1 MTTIEEVLAECK
13 RVVDH
18 PYEEIDKHI
27 ANGKKV
33 IGVMPY
39 YIPEELVY
47 AAGAIPFGVWGCRGT
62 ASEAQKYF
70 PSFYCSICQMTL
82 EMGLTHKLDKL
93 SAIMITGLCDTLKAM
108 SQNWKAGVSQVP
120 MIYVSQPQNRFI
132 DAGLE
137 YTEASYRQVAR
148 KVEECAH
155 GIIDDLNLHAA
166 IALYNKW
173 RAEMRRFVELA
184 GNHPAQVSVEARTWV
199 VDAGYYMDK
208 AEHLELVRKLNDALV
223 ATPQSQDGF
232 CRVIVSGVYEDI
244 PAISKILDANKI
256 DVVADDIAKESRA
269 FAVRVSE
276 DGDPIKALA
285 AAWCAVSADSI
296 AFDPEKT
303 HIDKVVDLVKD
314 SNAQGVVVLRAKFC
328 DPEEFDSPLI
338 EEECKKLGVP
348 CVVIEIDQS
357 TESYEQARTQIETFK
372 ELIA

>member
-1 MTTIEEVLAECK
+1 M
-13 RVVDH
+13 
-18 PYEEIDKHI
+18 
-27 ANGKKV
+27 
-33 IGVMPY
+33 
-39 YIPEELVY
+39 
-47 AAGAIPFGVWGCRGT
+47 
-62 ASEAQKYF
+62 
-70 PSFYCSICQMTL
+70 
-82 EMGLTHKLDKL
+82 
-93 SAIMITGLCDTLKAM
+93 
-108 SQNWKAGVSQVP
+108 
-120 MIYVSQPQNRFI
+120 
-132 DAGLE
+132 
-137 YTEASYRQVAR
+137 
-148 KVEECAH
+148 
-155 GIIDDLNLHAA
+155 
-166 IALYNKW
+166 
-173 RAEMRRFVELA
+173 
-184 GNHPAQVSVEARTWV
+184 
-199 VDAGYYMDK
+199 
-208 AEHLELVRKLNDALV
+208 
-223 ATPQSQDGF
+223 
-232 CRVIVSGVYEDI
+232 IVSGVYEDI

-285 AAWCAVSADSI
+285 AAWCAVSGDSI